1 MNPHWY
7 LVKRNW
13 PQTKARFPFPNY
25 AGIGGEVWPF
35 DSDGTTDKELCDL
48 HSRMEQSR
56 TIVDFGSHT
65 GFVCTNAKIAEE
77 YFTATKKHCQKAWLI
92 RVALPQ
98 TEEFQIS
105 GYDIGDPTGGFSVLE
120 QELMA
125 EGLSGPSL
133 NEWGLIRTLPEALAY
148 LEARKENERLEQS
161 DEIKVVSIHL
171 IRHS

>member
-35 DSDGTTDKELCDL
+35 DSDGTTDKELRDL

-65 GFVCTNAKIAEE
+65 RFVCTNAKIAEE

-98 TEEFQIS
+98 AEAAQIS
-105 GYDIGDPTGGFSVLE
+105 GYDIGFADGGFSVIE
-120 QELMA
+120 TELITQ
-125 EGLSGPSL
+125 GLPGPSL
-133 NEWGLIRTLPEALAY
+133 NEWGLIQTLPEAIAY
-148 LEARKENERLEQS
+148 FEARKENKALEQL
-161 DEIKVVSIHL
+161 DEIEVVSINL